1 MQRVQGKHNCIN
13 EKKIEGR
20 EKYMGERIYEMT
32 KRTERT
38 EKGFGEG
45 VKPING
51 KTVERRE

>member
-1 MQRVQGKHNCIN
+1 MK
-13 EKKIEGR
+13 EKIEGR

-38 EKGFGEG
+38 EKGFCEG

-51 KTVERRE
+51 KTIERRE